1 MTRGSQ
7 TDESVYQQ
15 QQCERSKKL
24 ALSAPERHVKMHL
37 RSSQQPT
44 FDQLHHFLD
53 ERRADLSL
61 FLADERAACQPLP
74 ARAGAPGRRS
84 EAADP
89 SDPERSATEKSAGQT
104 TSPFLGSSRLPGE
117 TGEVCKVM
125 ISPQVDRSYFGES
138 GSRM

>member
-74 ARAGAPGRRS
+74 RRKDVTQQS
-84 EAADP
+84 SFHGPNHFAKP
-89 SDPERSATEKSAGQT
+89 YLSTEG
-104 TSPFLGSSRLPGE
+104 
-117 TGEVCKVM
+117 
-125 ISPQVDRSYFGES
+125 
-138 GSRM
+138 